1 MSLTL
6 GPAHNL
12 RSGDRVESRIMEASI
27 NSLTDKLKA
36 LETPDR
42 LDTFREGMDAKAW
55 LVQFKIH
62 ANGKGWS
69 SEEKMAATMPM
80 YFDPNVTLDWYADLP
95 DVTTNDF
102 TLLSA
107 AFLKDFR
114 PKPARRW
121 ELENELR
128 MKRQK
133 ANEDLNVFV
142 KGVRREGYRIGLTE
156 EQLVP
161 IILHNLQP
169 NVRALVPG
177 QPTTIAEILDT
188 PVGRGDVQVATTTG
202 LDNNQYQ
209 QLMDMLIKQNTTIA
223 SLEGQ
228 VMAASLHQQPSHQQ
242 QQYLHQQPSHQ
253 QQQYLHQ
260 QPSHQQQQ
268 YLHQQPSH
276 QQQQYRGQHQPHP
289 PRQFRPPPTQGRYN
303 RPQSHHSHQGQRQ
316 QSTCRGCGGEC
327 HSQFQCKAYGTVCTF
342 CNKPNH
348 WARVCKQRLTG
359 QPQHAPGHTQ
369 QPRYNTH
376 TSYGHAPTYNHSAAA
391 NYNTQF

>member
-6 GPAHNL
+6 GPARNL

-95 DVTTNDF
+95 DVITNDF

-228 VMAASLHQQPSHQQ
+228 VMAA
-242 QQYLHQQPSHQ
+242 YLHQQPSQ
-253 QQQYLHQ
+253 
-260 QPSHQQQQ
+260 
-268 YLHQQPSH
+268 
-276 QQQQYRGQHQPHP
+276 QQQQYRQHQPHP
-289 PRQFRPPPTQGRYN
+289 PRQFRPPPTQGRYNN